1 MSLRRRESFDP
12 DISQKRDSEPLRRAS
27 DVRSSKS
34 APLRSGTAPPRDG
47 AARIWTNRAGAGTAR
62 VRTDPVRG
70 ETAPRRRR
78 FQEWLIS
85 LPTLFWLT
93 LFIVI
98 PTLLVFAI
106 AFRPAN
112 PYGGI
117 GAGWTLET
125 IRALGNAGYLVIAW
139 RTVWISLVTTM
150 LCILFSLPTGYFI
163 ARAPEKWQNRLL
175 MLIIVPFW
183 TSFLVRVFAWRSLL
197 HPEGLIKKVLEATG
211 LAGPQTTLLYHPAA
225 VVLVMVYT
233 FLPFTIL
240 PIYAAAEKFD
250 FRLVEAARDLGAKPF
265 QAFRKIFLPG
275 IRRGLVTAVLVVF
288 IPALGSYIIPDLV
301 GGPASEM
308 VGNKIAQRVFV
319 DRNLPHA
326 AALSAVLIL
335 AVLAPLIAVLV
346 RQRKKDKAEII
357 IGEAP

>member
-1 MSLRRRESFDP
+1 VKRR
-12 DISQKRDSEPLRRAS
+12 
-27 DVRSSKS
+27 
-34 APLRSGTAPPRDG
+34 T
-47 AARIWTNRAGAGTAR
+47 
-62 VRTDPVRG
+62 
-70 ETAPRRRR
+70 
-78 FQEWLIS
+78 EWLVS
-85 LPTLFWLT
+85 LPTLVWLS
-93 LFIVI
+93 LFVVV
-98 PTLLVFAI
+98 PTLLVFVI

-125 IRALGNAGYLVIAW
+125 IRALATPSNLTIAW
-139 RTVWISLVTTM
+139 RTVWMSLLTTAIC
-150 LCILFSLPTGYFI
+150 LLLALPAGYTL
-163 ARAPEKWQNRLL
+163 ARTPARWRNRLL
-175 MLIIVPFW
+175 MLVVIPFW

-197 HPEGLIKKVLEATG
+197 HPEGPVKKALEAVG
-211 LAGPQTTLLYHPAA
+211 LVGPDATLLYHPAA

-250 FRLVEAARDLGAKPF
+250 FRLVEAARDLGARPF
-265 QAFRKIFLPG
+265 QSFRKIFLPG
-275 IRRGLVTAVLVVF
+275 IRRGVLTAVLVVF

-301 GGPASEM
+301 GGPSAEM
-308 VGNKIAQRVFV
+308 LGNKIAQRVFS

-326 AALSAVLIL
+326 SALSAVLVL

-346 RQRKKDKAEII
+346 LQKKSGKADIV